1 MSSSSNRLMKAMV
14 QDFGQQEAP
23 SPNKPVKLSSNS
35 SKLKEDS
42 ISKQFTQSLRKLNA
56 ILDSTS
62 PHCNHPVLFP
72 FLVLIF
78 ELDVRCVKPNDV
90 KLPGKFM
97 AQNAL
102 LQLQYAGMLEAIR
115 IRRQGF
121 ALRMPHRDFF
131 VRYSRIEPSC
141 ATLVELVGSL
151 SKSLGVG
158 AEAWQV
164 GTTKIFLRKEMSD
177 KLERVLYVRLSG
189 CCRIIQKFWRHMI
202 ARSLALKVQTKWRG
216 RKERKAFNRLR
227 TSVLITQSLIR
238 RLLSARR
245 YIKARKSAMR
255 IQAVIRGKL
264 ARTNYRRLRN
274 PYNNMDY
281 FQLTEL
287 IQENNKKLQE
297 FMVRGFS
304 LSFLTN

>member
-1 MSSSSNRLMKAMV
+1 
-14 QDFGQQEAP
+14 
-23 SPNKPVKLSSNS
+23 
-35 SKLKEDS
+35 
-42 ISKQFTQSLRKLNA
+42 
-56 ILDSTS
+56 
-62 PHCNHPVLFP
+62 
-72 FLVLIF
+72 
-78 ELDVRCVKPNDV
+78 
-90 KLPGKFM
+90 M

-121 ALRMPHRDFF
+121 ALRLPHREFF

-141 ATLVELVGSL
+141 STLVDLVESL

-189 CCRIIQKFWRHMI
+189 CCRIIQKFWRNVI

-216 RKERKAFNRLR
+216 RRERKLFNRLR
-227 TSVLITQSLIR
+227 ASVLITQSLVR

-245 YIKARKSAMR
+245 YIKTRKSAVR
-255 IQAVIRGKL
+255 IQAAIRGKL
-264 ARTNYRRLRN
+264 ARINYRRLRN

-281 FQLTEL
+281 FQLTDL
-287 IQENNKKLQE
+287 INENNRKLE
-297 FMVRGFS
+297 ELMVS
-304 LSFLTN
+304 LF